1 MRSACAA
8 LGRIS
13 WEADRK
19 QRGSRHDAR
28 LGRAGHTRPS
38 PDSRGLQGC
47 GGRPGGAP
55 CSTAPQIHQPSRTL
69 VVPLLAAVLGA
80 AVATATFA
88 LVNIEDEP
96 VNVSL
101 PSQAAQS
108 APPSDAVAGQRN
120 DAGPAEGTAQQIIR
134 PTEIQGSS
142 AATSAASRYD
152 GGPNEGASSSA
163 MSSPPAAAEP
173 AGPEAYGGMR
183 P

>member
-1 MRSACAA
+1 M
-8 LGRIS
+8 
-13 WEADRK
+13 
-19 QRGSRHDAR
+19 QY
-28 LGRAGHTRPS
+28 
-38 PDSRGLQGC
+38 
-47 GGRPGGAP
+47 
-55 CSTAPQIHQPSRTL
+55 APQIHQPSRTL

-88 LVNIEDEP
+88 LVNIEDET

-101 PSQAAQS
+101 PSQAVQS

-134 PTEIQGSS
+134 PATELRGSK
-142 AATSAASRYD
+142 AAAASALPRYD

-163 MSSPPAAAEP
+163 MGSGEES
-173 AGPEAYGGMR
+173 AGPQPYGGMR